1 MEWQRA
7 EISQDDRISV
17 VDVPVTEEITYTV
30 TRKNDQGELYTV
42 EASSKLIAVKEFQ
55 TGESQAYIRT
65 AIPDEDY
72 DNTTTE
78 KTCDLSLNC
87 GDRGTFSGLELYST
101 LDGHLVAIA
110 KYASGKCV
118 SQLYLCDESLSAEE
132 KTELLSS
139 LFSEALIIPSSVMTR
154 SSGVDSD
161 DWTYGPPNS
170 LFIGSDGEVYIYL
183 DNDGDGISDSI
194 IDYRSW
200 VIMNGGGGG
209 GSSGGGNGSSGD
221 GGGSSGGGTGSG
233 GTPGGGAV
241 DGGSSGGGGGG
252 NSSGGDSGD
261 DSGSDDDGGTEEDG
275 DDNKLPIGD
284 STYPGGGTFTPVNP
298 LPGWGHLTPT
308 LPPEEEDN
316 DEYYTRLGEEAFAK
330 IISDLESGNVDFYEC
345 TISSNDNYY
354 HAGVVAANLGLNT
367 NGLITSCINFMK
379 DPPIEALTYGQILS
393 GASLYIG
400 VSQTIVAFTDG
411 EISTTDIVN
420 AISVG
425 FNAIG
430 FVTAFIPG
438 GQIVSGV
445 AGVTSCIIG
454 LASNFITYTT
464 IPTII
469 RLSLKNGAQ
478 INLLIAPSNIIC

>member
-1 MEWQRA
+1 M
-7 EISQDDRISV
+7 
-17 VDVPVTEEITYTV
+17 
-30 TRKNDQGELYTV
+30 
-42 EASSKLIAVKEFQ
+42 
-55 TGESQAYIRT
+55 
-65 AIPDEDY
+65 
-72 DNTTTE
+72 
-78 KTCDLSLNC
+78 
-87 GDRGTFSGLELYST
+87 
-101 LDGHLVAIA
+101 
-110 KYASGKCV
+110 
-118 SQLYLCDESLSAEE
+118 
-132 KTELLSS
+132 
-139 LFSEALIIPSSVMTR
+139 
-154 SSGVDSD
+154 
-161 DWTYGPPNS
+161 
-170 LFIGSDGEVYIYL
+170 
-183 DNDGDGISDSI
+183 
-194 IDYRSW
+194 
-200 VIMNGGGGG
+200 
-209 GSSGGGNGSSGD
+209 
-221 GGGSSGGGTGSG
+221 
-233 GTPGGGAV
+233 
-241 DGGSSGGGGGG
+241 
-252 NSSGGDSGD
+252 
-261 DSGSDDDGGTEEDG
+261 
-275 DDNKLPIGD
+275 PIGD
-284 STYPGGGTFTPVNP
+284 RTYPGGGTFTPVNP

-308 LPPEEEDN
+308 LPSEEEED

-345 TISSNDNYY
+345 TISSNDNCY